1 LSDKVI
7 FESNSSGVTV
17 QVIDLKQTRH
27 LRFGNGVKQSS
38 MSKKYTDALAL
49 KYSRDMIQ
57 SFVLNPKP
65 KNILFLG
72 LGGGCLV
79 KYISKY
85 FNVENIDVVEL
96 LPDVIDI
103 SKKYFGLQEKDNLN
117 IYNDDAIKYIKSNTK
132 KYDLIFVD
140 IFKPSGMPKEI
151 LRDDFFSNLQ
161 KSLSDTGWVS
171 WNTWIRQ
178 DTFNKQIRQW
188 SNFFNSVLVI
198 PPVVKAGNVII
209 FGGNRKNINY
219 IKNKDI
225 KDIQSLVPIHNIK
238 KDIKFNNNFKDVKWN
253 YLNEMEV
260 SGI

>member
-1 LSDKVI
+1 MSDKVI
-7 FESNSSGVTV
+7 FESDSDGVTI

-57 SFVLNPKP
+57 AFVLNPRP

-79 KYISKY
+79 KYVSKY
-85 FNVENIDVVEL
+85 FDIENIDVVEL

-103 SKKYFGLQEKDNLN
+103 SKKYFGLQEKSNLN
-117 IYNDDAIKYIKSNTK
+117 IYNDDAVEYIKSNNK

-140 IFKPSGMPKEI
+140 IFTPSGMPKGI
-151 LRDDFFSNLQ
+151 LTDDFFSDLEN
-161 KSLSDTGWVS
+161 SLSEDGWIS

-178 DTFNKQIRQW
+178 NTFDKQIEQW
-188 SNFFNSVLVI
+188 NKFFNSVLVI
-198 PPVVKAGNVII
+198 PPVVKAGNVIM
-209 FGGNRKNINY
+209 FGGKKHNTDY
-219 IKNKDI
+219 IKSDDI
-225 KDIQSLVPIHNIK
+225 DYIQNLVPIHNIK
-238 KDIKFNNNFKDVKWN
+238 KDIKFKNNF
-253 YLNEMEV
+253 EV
-260 SGI
+260 ITTRNKYE